1 MEARVRGVL
10 EVSSGDVRVTLDA
23 DPGPRP
29 RLGEIRVA
37 SSGRTHERMVRRAI
51 QVRPGEIIRPR
62 ELAETRARLS
72 ELGTF
77 SSVDVR
83 TVPVPGKDG
92 VRDLE
97 VSYVERPDVELE
109 YGLRYNYAGS
119 GTSSQPTSEERRAER
134 PERGEAAGGGG
145 PAAREPLRPR
155 LALRRLHAPD
165 ERAAQL
171 PARAR
176 GAHPPRPAREDAAPG
191 LRRDRRRQRS
201 SPSPSRARSGA
212 SASSSRGR
220 SLRDTRQPPLARA
233 AAPAVGLHE
242 QGHPVQRGDRQP
254 RHHRREPRLPQPGR
268 SSGTSATR

>member
-10 EVSSGDVRVTLDA
+10 EVSGGDVRVTLDA

-37 SSGRTHERMVRRAI
+37 KNGRTYEKMIRRAI
-51 QVRPGEIIRPR
+51 QVRPGETIRPQ

-83 TVPVPGKDG
+83 TVPVPGKAD

-109 YGLRYNYAGS
+109 YGVRYNYAGR
-119 GTSSQPTSEERRAER
+119 GRARGDDLGGGRAER

-145 PAAREPLRPR
+145 PPAREPVRPS
-155 LALRRLHAPD
+155 AGSSAPT
-165 ERAAQL
+165 RSR
-171 PARAR
+171 RAR
-176 GAHPPRPAREDAAPG
+176 GTTTG
-191 LRRDRRRQRS
+191 
-201 SPSPSRARSGA
+201 SG
-212 SASSSRGR
+212 SSR
-220 SLRDTRQPPLARA
+220 PP
-233 AAPAVGLHE
+233 
-242 QGHPVQRGDRQP
+242 
-254 RHHRREPRLPQPGR
+254 
-268 SSGTSATR
+268 SSACA